1 MEHKL
6 HDKIVAE
13 IPGAIVKVDD
23 FKNDGAHFN
32 ITVESELFVGKSLL
46 QQHQMVYKALG
57 ESLKNEVHAVSLNTK
72 AIEK

>member
-1 MEHKL
+1 MEYKL

-13 IPGAIVKVDD
+13 IPGAKVVVDD

-32 ITVESELFVGKSLL
+32 ISVESELFVGKSLL

-57 ESLKNEVHAVSLNTK
+57 DSLKNEVHAVSLNTK